1 MDDAS
6 NTGPAVSLR
15 GIRKT
20 FGSLQALDDV
30 DLELARGEVHALLGE
45 NGAGKTTL
53 MNVLAGFIAPD
64 SGEIVVHDRVVT
76 FGSPRAALRCGIGM
90 VHQHFRLVEQLTV
103 AENLAL
109 ASGESAWRLAGGELE
124 TSAGE
129 LSARFGLDV
138 GPRARVGDLSVG
150 EQQRVEILR
159 TLSRG
164 AQVLILDEPTSV
176 LTPQE
181 SESLCETLRGV
192 AAEGRTVVFIS
203 HKLNEV
209 LAVADRV
216 TVMRRGR
223 QVATRPCQ
231 DWDRAGLAEAMV
243 GSAAADMDQ
252 LSAPVLAPRETVL
265 EVDGLEVTSDRRLSA
280 IRGLS
285 LTLRRG
291 EIVGIAGVAG
301 NGQTELAE
309 AVTGL
314 RRPDAGTIEV
324 AGTQLAG
331 RGPRAFLEAGVAYI
345 PEDRR
350 GVGLVPS
357 EPIWRNA
364 ILRRYRQTPI
374 GRGPFLA
381 RRRAR
386 RMAAEMVTG
395 VQLSTEDIDTPVQQ
409 LSGGNAQRLLV
420 GRELD
425 VGRNVLVAVNPM
437 QGLDLNAVAAVWEA
451 LLRAR
456 ESAGVLLV
464 SSDLDEILRFSDRI
478 AVLYEGR
485 IAGEFSAAEASR
497 ERVGLLMA
505 GAGAPPD

>member
-1 MDDAS
+1 MDDVLD
-6 NTGPAVSLR
+6 TRPAVSLR
-15 GIRKT
+15 GIRKS
-20 FGSLQALDDV
+20 FGPLQALDDV
-30 DLELARGEVHALLGE
+30 DLELARGEAHALLGE

-64 SGEIVVHDRVVT
+64 SGETVVDGRVVA
-76 FGSPRAALRCGIGM
+76 FGSPRAALKCGIGM
-90 VHQHFRLVEQLTV
+90 VHQHFRLVDQLTV

-109 ASGESAWRLAGGELE
+109 ASGESPWRLPGAELE
-124 TSAGE
+124 TGASE

-138 GPRARVGDLSVG
+138 DPRARVGDLSVG

-216 TVMRRGR
+216 TVMRGGR
-223 QVATRPCQ
+223 QVATRPRQ

-243 GSAAADMDQ
+243 GAAANDV
-252 LSAPVLAPRETVL
+252 SRPSPAARAPRDTVL

-291 EIVGIAGVAG
+291 EILGIAGVAG

-314 RRPDAGTIEV
+314 RRPDSGTIEV
-324 AGTQLAG
+324 AGKQLAG

-364 ILRRYRQTPI
+364 ILRRYRQSPI

-386 RMAAEMVTG
+386 RMAAQMVTD
-395 VQLSTEDIDTPVQQ
+395 VQLSTDDIDTPVQQ

-437 QGLDLNAVAAVWEA
+437 QGLDLNAVAAVWDA

-485 IAGEFSAAEASR
+485 IAGEFSAAEAGR
-497 ERVGLLMA
+497 EQVGLLM
-505 GAGAPPD
+505 GGGETAPD